1 MTIKKK
7 PGSVAAA
14 ASWITQ
20 GRAELQA
27 QTPAQRGIEET
38 PEAPKVKRKGPAQP
52 ARERFTANLPP
63 DLIEWARRAVVYTPG
78 LTLAALA
85 ERALSRE
92 LRAME
97 KDRGEPFPET
107 ITKPRRGR
115 PVSTWKQ
122 RLSAKKAAKTT
133 KTQKG

>member
-1 MTIKKK
+1 MTTATTKKK
-7 PGSVAAA
+7 PAAVATA

-27 QTPAQRGIEET
+27 QTPAQRGIKEA
-38 PEAPKVKRKGPAQP
+38 PEAPKRKGPAQP

-63 DLIEWARRAVVYTPG
+63 DLIEWARRAVVNSPG
-78 LTLAALA
+78 LTLTGLM

-92 LRAME
+92 LRQME

-107 ITKPRRGR
+107 FSKPKRGR

-122 RLSAKKAAKTT
+122 RLAAKKAAKE
-133 KTQKG
+133 QKG